1 MRIGRVLP
9 RTPADTVLLVVK
21 LMIGIVFLAPFYI
34 TFTYSFK
41 TIQEITFTGLSFP
54 QTFHFEN
61 YARGMEIADFW
72 HSLTNSILTTVPTA
86 LILMVI
92 CSMAA
97 YALSRNEDS
106 RVFNTLYYVF
116 LGAIL
121 IPFQAVMLPLYVNLR
136 SLGLLNTIPGF
147 IIAKVSFQIPFT
159 LLVMTGFVKTVPR
172 ELEQAAYIDGAGLH
186 ATFWLIVFP
195 LMKPIVVTALVLN
208 SLYAWNDFHIAL
220 IVLQDQTLRTLPLTQ
235 FFFFGENFMS
245 LNLAFA
251 VFTLSMIPIIALYLV
266 LQRYI
271 VSGITVGALKG

>member
-1 MRIGRVLP
+1 M
-9 RTPADTVLLVVK
+9 VV
-21 LMIGIVFLAPFYI
+21 
-34 TFTYSFK
+34 
-41 TIQEITFTGLSFP
+41 
-54 QTFHFEN
+54 
-61 YARGMEIADFW
+61 
-72 HSLTNSILTTVPTA
+72 
-86 LILMVI
+86 

-106 RVFNTLYYVF
+106 RLFNVLYYVF

-159 LLVMTGFVKTVPR
+159 LLIMTGFVKTVPR
-172 ELEQAAYIDGAGLH
+172 ELEQAAYIDGAGMH
-186 ATFWLIVFP
+186 TTFWLVVFP
-195 LMKPIVVTALVLN
+195 LMKPIVLTALVLN

-220 IVLQDQTLRTLPLTQ
+220 IVLQDQDLRTLPLTQ
-235 FFFFGENFMS
+235 FFFFGENFMA

-251 VFTLSMIPIIALYLV
+251 VFTLSMIPIIALYLI